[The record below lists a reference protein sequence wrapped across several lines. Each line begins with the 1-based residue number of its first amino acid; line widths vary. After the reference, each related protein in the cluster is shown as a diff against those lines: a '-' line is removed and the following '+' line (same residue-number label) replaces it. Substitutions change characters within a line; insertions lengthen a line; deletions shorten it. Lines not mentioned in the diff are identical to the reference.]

1 LVALEGTYVRRHL
14 HRGTDTTPQLA
25 ANRQALWQLPIDKD
39 KLLHRRRRLEDAVL
53 ASAMRARG
61 GVPDAEQPLRQAGQE
76 LFEALFATP
85 VDGGTGP
92 VWR

>member
-1 LVALEGTYVRRHL
+1 M
-14 HRGTDTTPQLA
+14 
-25 ANRQALWQLPIDKD
+25 
-39 KLLHRRRRLEDAVL
+39 L

-61 GVPDAEQPLRQAGQE
+61 GVPDAVQPLRQAGQE
-76 LFEALFATP
+76 LFEALFTTP

>member
-1 LVALEGTYVRRHL
+1 M
-14 HRGTDTTPQLA
+14 
-25 ANRQALWQLPIDKD
+25 
-39 KLLHRRRRLEDAVL
+39 L